1 MVRSSSNEVR
11 HAAVGGVLAGAVA
24 GTVLTLM
31 MVILTLARG
40 TDPWYGV
47 KGAAAP
53 FLGQRAMEAGFDLF
67 PVVLGFVTH
76 LLISIAWAVPFALLV
91 FGLGRALTVLAGAA
105 WGIVVWVGM
114 YHVVLPMVGLGSMVH
129 DAPLSRAIGYHVFF
143 GLAVGIA
150 FLRWQREARAL
161 RAARSY

>member
-11 HAAVGGVLAGAVA
+11 HAAVGGVFAGLIA
-24 GTVLTLM
+24 GTTLTVM
-31 MVILTLARG
+31 MIVMTLARG

-53 FLGQRAMEAGFDLF
+53 IFGQRAMEAGYDLL
-67 PVVLGFVTH
+67 PVVLGFAIH
-76 LLISIAWAVPFALLV
+76 LAISVAWAVPFALLV
-91 FGLGRALTVLAGAA
+91 FGLGRALTVVAGAA
-105 WGIVVWVGM
+105 WGIVVWLGM
-114 YHVVLPMVGLGSMVH
+114 YYVVLPLVGLGAMVH
-129 DAPLSRAIGYHVFF
+129 DAPVSRAVGYHVFF

-161 RAARSY
+161 RAAGAV